1 MKEEVGGQ
9 EGGDGTV
16 LFWCSNYYYHSLSM
30 QFDVTPNELCMQAA
44 TEENSPKLTD
54 LMQSE
59 FFFC

>member
-16 LFWCSNYYYHSLSM
+16 LFWWSNHYYHSLSM

>member
-1 MKEEVGGQ
+1 
-9 EGGDGTV
+9 
-16 LFWCSNYYYHSLSM
+16 M

-59 FFFC
+59 FFFCWVATKLCDC